1 MQVKWIAKQ
10 SLEGQFVKKGKEN
23 DFEPFLVHVSI
34 HLSSY

>member
-23 DFEPFLVHVSI
+23 ADFEPFLVH
-34 HLSSY
+34 LFR